1 MLLKIELK
9 MNLWKAEYIVLRLY
23 VSPLLFLKNLILSVR
38 SACTVRRSML
48 E

>member
-23 VSPLLFLKNLILSVR
+23 ISPLLFFEKSH
-38 SACTVRRSML
+38 SFCT
-48 E
+48 